1 MFADLSD
8 ARKGGAKD
16 GGGMEIITG
25 VERRRRWQAEDKSRV
40 LAKAAVEHAV
50 AAGEATAEA
59 GSRLGTKATGEAIA
73 KRVRKVAG
81 PA

>member
-1 MFADLSD
+1 
-8 ARKGGAKD
+8 
-16 GGGMEIITG
+16 MEIITG
-25 VERRRRWQAEDKSRV
+25 VERRRCWQAEDKARV

-50 AAGEATAEA
+50 AAGGATTDA

-73 KRVRKVAG
+73 KRVREVAG